1 MLRRASRPQGR
12 LLACARFTRAK
23 SSKVHHADVPVAHAR
38 ADVSLSPSLPPPQV
52 TTNVDEV
59 IAEIPNGSKLLVC
72 ADPPFLDEKPR
83 QRSRASRQ
91 PSRALHIQ
99 VGGFGLCGIP
109 EHFIAGLVRAGTK
122 DLTCVS
128 NNAGVDDFGLGL
140 LLKKHQIKR
149 MISASFSDADWQWH
163 LRLVRAGAENRLTFG
178 TSAVVRW
185 REQGV

>member
-1 MLRRASRPQGR
+1 
-12 LLACARFTRAK
+12 
-23 SSKVHHADVPVAHAR
+23 
-38 ADVSLSPSLPPPQV
+38 V